1 MNKNKTIGALLAA
14 TLMVNSMPFVFADSS
29 KVVTMAADLTPQQ
42 QEAILKYFGVNDKNE
57 VEIVDVNNQDER
69 HYLEGVASE
78 AQIGR
83 KTYSCCYI
91 EPTESGKGVNVRTA
105 NLTYVTASMISSTL
119 ITAGVKDANVL
130 AAAPFKVS
138 GTGALTGCFKA
149 FEQATGEK
157 LDEDKKELATEEI
170 VTTGKLGDQY
180 SPEVAAGMVND
191 MKADVIK
198 NGTSDK
204 TQIAETINN
213 ISNNYNI
220 KLTDDNKQEL
230 EVLLAK
236 IAEQDYKYK
245 ELEASLNHVAEGV
258 SQQLDELGI
267 DAKTSAPSGIIYN
280 IKNFFVNIFDYKELE
295 ASLNHV
301 AEGVSQQLDELGID
315 AKTSAP
321 SGIIYNIKNFFV
333 NIFDGKDDLG
343 ILEQTNDKA
352 LGASVVIDSTE
363 EALRPVVD
371 EVKESGIWEKIK
383 GWFQSLFGK
392 DEGKSIENLDQDGDI
407 KGEPKVTTD
416 NSNDQFNKEA
426 NPNDEADTSG
436 DPYVQEGDFGDYP
449 EEPVDYG
456 EKEYHEPGEF

>member
-42 QEAILKYFGVNDKNE
+42 QEAILKYFGVNNKNE

-78 AQIGR
+78 AQIGK

-91 EPTESGKGVNVRTA
+91 EPTESGKGVNVKTA

-157 LDEDKKELATEEI
+157 LDEEKKELATEEI

-230 EVLLAK
+230 EALLAK

-258 SQQLDELGI
+258 TQQLEELGI
-267 DAKTSAPSGIIYN
+267 EAKTSAPSGIIYN
-280 IKNFFVNIFDYKELE
+280 V
-295 ASLNHV
+295 
-301 AEGVSQQLDELGID
+301 
-315 AKTSAP
+315 
-321 SGIIYNIKNFFV
+321 KNFFV

-363 EALRPVVD
+363 EVLRPVVD
-371 EVKESGIWEKIK
+371 EVKDSGIWEKIK
-383 GWFQSLFGK
+383 GWFKSLFGK
-392 DEGKSIENLDQDGDI
+392 DEKTEDKSIENLDQDGDI

-416 NSNDQFNKEA
+416 NSDDQFNKEG

-436 DPYVQEGDFGDYP
+436 DPYVQEGDFGNYP
-449 EEPVDYG
+449 EESVDYG

>member
-42 QEAILKYFGVNDKNE
+42 QEAILKYFGVNNKNE

-280 IKNFFVNIFDYKELE
+280 IKNFFVNIFD
-295 ASLNHV
+295 
-301 AEGVSQQLDELGID
+301 
-315 AKTSAP
+315 
-321 SGIIYNIKNFFV
+321 
-333 NIFDGKDDLG
+333 GKDDLG

-449 EEPVDYG
+449 EEPIDYG

>member
-57 VEIVDVNNQDER
+57 VEIVNVNNQDER

-157 LDEDKKELATEEI
+157 LDEEKKELATEEI

-230 EVLLAK
+230 EALLAK
-236 IAEQDYKYK
+236 IAEQDYK
-245 ELEASLNHVAEGV
+245 
-258 SQQLDELGI
+258 
-267 DAKTSAPSGIIYN
+267 
-280 IKNFFVNIFDYKELE
+280 YKELE

-392 DEGKSIENLDQDGDI
+392 DEEKSIENLDQDGDI

>member
-230 EVLLAK
+230 EALLAK
-236 IAEQDYKYK
+236 IAEQDYK
-245 ELEASLNHVAEGV
+245 
-258 SQQLDELGI
+258 
-267 DAKTSAPSGIIYN
+267 
-280 IKNFFVNIFDYKELE
+280 YKELE

-363 EALRPVVD
+363 ETLRPVVD

-383 GWFQSLFGK
+383 GWFKSLFSK
-392 DEGKSIENLDQDGDI
+392 DEEKSIENLDQDGDI

-436 DPYVQEGDFGDYP
+436 DPYVQEGDFGNYP
-449 EEPVDYG
+449 DEPVDYG

>member
-157 LDEDKKELATEEI
+157 LDEEKKELATEEI

-230 EVLLAK
+230 EALLAK
-236 IAEQDYKYK
+236 IAEQDYK
-245 ELEASLNHVAEGV
+245 
-258 SQQLDELGI
+258 
-267 DAKTSAPSGIIYN
+267 
-280 IKNFFVNIFDYKELE
+280 YKELE

-392 DEGKSIENLDQDGDI
+392 DEEKSIENLDQDGDI

>member
-230 EVLLAK
+230 EALLAK
-236 IAEQDYKYK
+236 IAEQDYK
-245 ELEASLNHVAEGV
+245 
-258 SQQLDELGI
+258 
-267 DAKTSAPSGIIYN
+267 
-280 IKNFFVNIFDYKELE
+280 YKELE

-352 LGASVVIDSTE
+352 LGTSVVIDSTE

-383 GWFQSLFGK
+383 GWFQSLFSK
-392 DEGKSIENLDQDGDI
+392 DEEKSIENLDQDGDI

-436 DPYVQEGDFGDYP
+436 DPYVQEGDFGNYP
-449 EEPVDYG
+449 DEPVDYG

>member
-42 QEAILKYFGVNDKNE
+42 QEAILKYFGVNNKNE

-230 EVLLAK
+230 EALLAK
-236 IAEQDYKYK
+236 IAEQDYK
-245 ELEASLNHVAEGV
+245 
-258 SQQLDELGI
+258 
-267 DAKTSAPSGIIYN
+267 
-280 IKNFFVNIFDYKELE
+280 YKELE

-363 EALRPVVD
+363 EALKPVVD

-416 NSNDQFNKEA
+416 NSNDQFNKEG

>member
-280 IKNFFVNIFDYKELE
+280 IKNFFVNIFD
-295 ASLNHV
+295 
-301 AEGVSQQLDELGID
+301 
-315 AKTSAP
+315 
-321 SGIIYNIKNFFV
+321 
-333 NIFDGKDDLG
+333 GKDDLG

>member
-1 MNKNKTIGALLAA
+1 MKMNKNKTIGALLAA

-230 EVLLAK
+230 EALLAK
-236 IAEQDYKYK
+236 IAEQDYK
-245 ELEASLNHVAEGV
+245 
-258 SQQLDELGI
+258 
-267 DAKTSAPSGIIYN
+267 
-280 IKNFFVNIFDYKELE
+280 YKELE

-383 GWFQSLFGK
+383 GWFKSLFSK
-392 DEGKSIENLDQDGDI
+392 DEEKSIENLDQDGDI

-436 DPYVQEGDFGDYP
+436 DPYVQEGDFGNYP
-449 EEPVDYG
+449 DEPVDYG

>member
-230 EVLLAK
+230 EALLAK
-236 IAEQDYKYK
+236 IAEQDYK
-245 ELEASLNHVAEGV
+245 
-258 SQQLDELGI
+258 
-267 DAKTSAPSGIIYN
+267 
-280 IKNFFVNIFDYKELE
+280 YKELE

-392 DEGKSIENLDQDGDI
+392 DEEKSIENLDQDGDI

>member
-42 QEAILKYFGVNDKNE
+42 QEAILKYFGVNNKNE
-57 VEIVDVNNQDER
+57 VEIVNVNNQDER

-230 EVLLAK
+230 EALLAK
-236 IAEQDYKYK
+236 IAEQDYK
-245 ELEASLNHVAEGV
+245 
-258 SQQLDELGI
+258 
-267 DAKTSAPSGIIYN
+267 
-280 IKNFFVNIFDYKELE
+280 YKELE

>member
-1 MNKNKTIGALLAA
+1 MKMNKNKTIGALLAA

-42 QEAILKYFGVNDKNE
+42 QEAILKYFGVNNKNE

-157 LDEDKKELATEEI
+157 LDEEKKELATEEI

-230 EVLLAK
+230 EALLAK
-236 IAEQDYKYK
+236 IAEQDYK
-245 ELEASLNHVAEGV
+245 
-258 SQQLDELGI
+258 
-267 DAKTSAPSGIIYN
+267 
-280 IKNFFVNIFDYKELE
+280 YKELE

>member
-1 MNKNKTIGALLAA
+1 MKMNKNKTIGALLAA

-42 QEAILKYFGVNDKNE
+42 QEAILKYFGVNNKNE

-280 IKNFFVNIFDYKELE
+280 IKNFFVNIFD
-295 ASLNHV
+295 
-301 AEGVSQQLDELGID
+301 
-315 AKTSAP
+315 
-321 SGIIYNIKNFFV
+321 
-333 NIFDGKDDLG
+333 GKDDLG

-392 DEGKSIENLDQDGDI
+392 DEEKTEDKSIENLDQDGDI

>member
-42 QEAILKYFGVNDKNE
+42 QEAILKYFGVNNKNE

-267 DAKTSAPSGIIYN
+267 DAKTSAPSGIIY
-280 IKNFFVNIFDYKELE
+280 
-295 ASLNHV
+295 S
-301 AEGVSQQLDELGID
+301 
-315 AKTSAP
+315 
-321 SGIIYNIKNFFV
+321 IKNFFV

>member
-1 MNKNKTIGALLAA
+1 MKMNKNKTIGALLAA

-230 EVLLAK
+230 EALLAK
-236 IAEQDYKYK
+236 IAEQDYK
-245 ELEASLNHVAEGV
+245 
-258 SQQLDELGI
+258 
-267 DAKTSAPSGIIYN
+267 
-280 IKNFFVNIFDYKELE
+280 YKELE

-383 GWFQSLFGK
+383 GWFQSLFSK
-392 DEGKSIENLDQDGDI
+392 DEEKSIENLDQDGDI

-436 DPYVQEGDFGDYP
+436 DPYVQEGDFGNYP
-449 EEPVDYG
+449 DEPVDYG

>member
-280 IKNFFVNIFDYKELE
+280 IKNFFVNIFD
-295 ASLNHV
+295 
-301 AEGVSQQLDELGID
+301 
-315 AKTSAP
+315 
-321 SGIIYNIKNFFV
+321 
-333 NIFDGKDDLG
+333 GKDDLG

-392 DEGKSIENLDQDGDI
+392 DEEKSIENLDQDGDI

-449 EEPVDYG
+449 EEPIDYG

>member
-157 LDEDKKELATEEI
+157 LDEEKKELATEEI

-230 EVLLAK
+230 EALLAK
-236 IAEQDYKYK
+236 IAEQDYK
-245 ELEASLNHVAEGV
+245 
-258 SQQLDELGI
+258 
-267 DAKTSAPSGIIYN
+267 
-280 IKNFFVNIFDYKELE
+280 YKELE

-371 EVKESGIWEKIK
+371 GVKESGIWEKIK

-392 DEGKSIENLDQDGDI
+392 DEEKSIENLDQDGDI

>member
-42 QEAILKYFGVNDKNE
+42 QEAILKYFGVNNKNE

-280 IKNFFVNIFDYKELE
+280 IKNFFVNIFD
-295 ASLNHV
+295 
-301 AEGVSQQLDELGID
+301 
-315 AKTSAP
+315 
-321 SGIIYNIKNFFV
+321 
-333 NIFDGKDDLG
+333 GKDDLG

>member
-157 LDEDKKELATEEI
+157 LDEEKKELATEEI

-230 EVLLAK
+230 EALLAK
-236 IAEQDYKYK
+236 IAEQDYK
-245 ELEASLNHVAEGV
+245 
-258 SQQLDELGI
+258 
-267 DAKTSAPSGIIYN
+267 
-280 IKNFFVNIFDYKELE
+280 YKELE

-392 DEGKSIENLDQDGDI
+392 DEEKTEDKSIENLDQDGDI

-416 NSNDQFNKEA
+416 NSNDQFNEEG

>member
-1 MNKNKTIGALLAA
+1 
-14 TLMVNSMPFVFADSS
+14 MPFVFADSS

-157 LDEDKKELATEEI
+157 LDEEKKELATEEI

-230 EVLLAK
+230 EALLAK
-236 IAEQDYKYK
+236 IAEQDYK
-245 ELEASLNHVAEGV
+245 
-258 SQQLDELGI
+258 
-267 DAKTSAPSGIIYN
+267 
-280 IKNFFVNIFDYKELE
+280 YKELE

-392 DEGKSIENLDQDGDI
+392 DEEKSIENLDQDGDI

>member
-42 QEAILKYFGVNDKNE
+42 QEAILKYFGVNNKNE

-157 LDEDKKELATEEI
+157 LDEEKKELATEEI

-230 EVLLAK
+230 EALLAK
-236 IAEQDYKYK
+236 IAEQDYK
-245 ELEASLNHVAEGV
+245 
-258 SQQLDELGI
+258 
-267 DAKTSAPSGIIYN
+267 
-280 IKNFFVNIFDYKELE
+280 YKELE

>member
-1 MNKNKTIGALLAA
+1 MNKNKTICALLAA
-14 TLMVNSMPFVFADSS
+14 TLMVNSMPFVFADSA

-42 QEAILKYFGVNDKNE
+42 QEAILKYFGVNNKNE

-157 LDEDKKELATEEI
+157 LDEEKKELATEEI

-230 EVLLAK
+230 EALLAK
-236 IAEQDYKYK
+236 IAEQDYK
-245 ELEASLNHVAEGV
+245 
-258 SQQLDELGI
+258 
-267 DAKTSAPSGIIYN
+267 
-280 IKNFFVNIFDYKELE
+280 YKELE

>member
-42 QEAILKYFGVNDKNE
+42 QEAILKYFGVNNKNE

-157 LDEDKKELATEEI
+157 LDEGKKELATEEI

-280 IKNFFVNIFDYKELE
+280 IKNFFVNIFD
-295 ASLNHV
+295 
-301 AEGVSQQLDELGID
+301 
-315 AKTSAP
+315 
-321 SGIIYNIKNFFV
+321 
-333 NIFDGKDDLG
+333 GKDDLG

-392 DEGKSIENLDQDGDI
+392 DEEKTEDKSIENLDQDGDI

>member
-230 EVLLAK
+230 EALLAK

-267 DAKTSAPSGIIYN
+267 DAKTSAPSR
-280 IKNFFVNIFDYKELE
+280 
-295 ASLNHV
+295 
-301 AEGVSQQLDELGID
+301 
-315 AKTSAP
+315 
-321 SGIIYNIKNFFV
+321 IIYNIKNFFV

-383 GWFQSLFGK
+383 GWFQSLFSK
-392 DEGKSIENLDQDGDI
+392 DEEKSIENLDQDGDI

-436 DPYVQEGDFGDYP
+436 DPYVQEGDFGNYP
-449 EEPVDYG
+449 DEPVDYG

>member
-1 MNKNKTIGALLAA
+1 MKMNKNKTIGALLAA

-42 QEAILKYFGVNDKNE
+42 QEAILKYFGVNNKNE

-230 EVLLAK
+230 EALLAK
-236 IAEQDYKYK
+236 IAEQDYK
-245 ELEASLNHVAEGV
+245 
-258 SQQLDELGI
+258 
-267 DAKTSAPSGIIYN
+267 
-280 IKNFFVNIFDYKELE
+280 YKELE

-392 DEGKSIENLDQDGDI
+392 DEEKTEDKSIENLDQDGDI

-416 NSNDQFNKEA
+416 NSNDQFNEEG

>member
-1 MNKNKTIGALLAA
+1 MNKNKTIGALLAT

-42 QEAILKYFGVNDKNE
+42 QEAILKYFGVNNKNE

-204 TQIAETINN
+204 IQIAETINN

-230 EVLLAK
+230 EALLAK
-236 IAEQDYKYK
+236 IAEQDYK
-245 ELEASLNHVAEGV
+245 
-258 SQQLDELGI
+258 
-267 DAKTSAPSGIIYN
+267 
-280 IKNFFVNIFDYKELE
+280 YKELE

-449 EEPVDYG
+449 EEPIDYG

>member
-42 QEAILKYFGVNDKNE
+42 QEAILKYFGVNNKNE
-57 VEIVDVNNQDER
+57 IKIVNVNNQDER
-69 HYLEGVASE
+69 HYLEGIASD
-78 AQIGR
+78 AQIGT

-119 ITAGVKDANVL
+119 ITAGIKDANVL

-157 LDEDKKELATEEI
+157 LEAEKQELATEER

-220 KLTDDNKQEL
+220 DLTESNKEEL
-230 EVLLAK
+230 TALLTK

-245 ELEASLNHVAEGV
+245 ELEKSLNHVAEGV
-258 SQQLDELGI
+258 SQQLEELGI
-267 DAKTSAPSGIIYN
+267 EAKTSAPSGIIYN
-280 IKNFFVNIFDYKELE
+280 V
-295 ASLNHV
+295 
-301 AEGVSQQLDELGID
+301 
-315 AKTSAP
+315 
-321 SGIIYNIKNFFV
+321 KNFFV

-371 EVKESGIWEKIK
+371 EVKNSSLWEKLK
-383 GWFQSLFGK
+383 GWFKSLFGQ
-392 DEGKSIENLDQDGDI
+392 DEKKSIEDLDNNGDLTEQ
-407 KGEPKVTTD
+407 GTEVAPNESLDENAQNNEFTD
-416 NSNDQFNKEA
+416 ENVNNEVV
-426 NPNDEADTSG
+426 E
-436 DPYVQEGDFGDYP
+436 DPYVQEGDFGNYP
-449 EEPVDYG
+449 EHPADLGPKEP
-456 EKEYHEPGEF
+456 HEPGEY

>member
-1 MNKNKTIGALLAA
+1 MNKNKTIGALLAT

-42 QEAILKYFGVNDKNE
+42 QEAILKYFGVNNKNE

-204 TQIAETINN
+204 IQIAETINN

-230 EVLLAK
+230 EALLAK
-236 IAEQDYKYK
+236 IAEQDYK
-245 ELEASLNHVAEGV
+245 
-258 SQQLDELGI
+258 
-267 DAKTSAPSGIIYN
+267 
-280 IKNFFVNIFDYKELE
+280 YKELE

-371 EVKESGIWEKIK
+371 EVKESGVWDKIK
-383 GWFQSLFGK
+383 GWFKSLFGK
-392 DEGKSIENLDQDGDI
+392 DEDKSIENLDQDGDI

-416 NSNDQFNKEA
+416 NSNDQFNEES

>member
-230 EVLLAK
+230 EALLAK
-236 IAEQDYKYK
+236 IAEQDYK
-245 ELEASLNHVAEGV
+245 
-258 SQQLDELGI
+258 
-267 DAKTSAPSGIIYN
+267 
-280 IKNFFVNIFDYKELE
+280 YKELE

-392 DEGKSIENLDQDGDI
+392 DEEKTEDKSIENLDQDGDI

-416 NSNDQFNKEA
+416 NSNDQFNREA

>member
-42 QEAILKYFGVNDKNE
+42 QEAILKYFGVNNKNE

-157 LDEDKKELATEEI
+157 LDEEKKELATEEI

-280 IKNFFVNIFDYKELE
+280 IKNFFVNIFD
-295 ASLNHV
+295 
-301 AEGVSQQLDELGID
+301 
-315 AKTSAP
+315 
-321 SGIIYNIKNFFV
+321 
-333 NIFDGKDDLG
+333 GKDDLG

-392 DEGKSIENLDQDGDI
+392 DEEKSIENLDQDGDI

>member
-1 MNKNKTIGALLAA
+1 MNKNKTIGALLAT

-42 QEAILKYFGVNDKNE
+42 QEAILKYFGVNNKNE

-204 TQIAETINN
+204 IQIAETINN

-230 EVLLAK
+230 EALLAK
-236 IAEQDYKYK
+236 IAEQDYK
-245 ELEASLNHVAEGV
+245 
-258 SQQLDELGI
+258 
-267 DAKTSAPSGIIYN
+267 
-280 IKNFFVNIFDYKELE
+280 YKELE

>member
-280 IKNFFVNIFDYKELE
+280 IKNFFVNIFD
-295 ASLNHV
+295 
-301 AEGVSQQLDELGID
+301 
-315 AKTSAP
+315 
-321 SGIIYNIKNFFV
+321 
-333 NIFDGKDDLG
+333 GKDDLG

-363 EALRPVVD
+363 EALRPVVN

-392 DEGKSIENLDQDGDI
+392 DEEKSIENLDQDGDI

-449 EEPVDYG
+449 EEPIDYG

>member
-230 EVLLAK
+230 EALLAK
-236 IAEQDYKYK
+236 IAEQDYK
-245 ELEASLNHVAEGV
+245 
-258 SQQLDELGI
+258 
-267 DAKTSAPSGIIYN
+267 
-280 IKNFFVNIFDYKELE
+280 YKELE

-383 GWFQSLFGK
+383 GWFKSLFGK
-392 DEGKSIENLDQDGDI
+392 DEEKSIENLDQDGDI

>member
-14 TLMVNSMPFVFADSS
+14 TLMVNSMPFVFADSP

-157 LDEDKKELATEEI
+157 LDEEKKELATEEI

-230 EVLLAK
+230 EALLAK
-236 IAEQDYKYK
+236 IAEQDYK
-245 ELEASLNHVAEGV
+245 
-258 SQQLDELGI
+258 
-267 DAKTSAPSGIIYN
+267 
-280 IKNFFVNIFDYKELE
+280 YKELE

>member
-230 EVLLAK
+230 EALLAK
-236 IAEQDYKYK
+236 IAEQDYK
-245 ELEASLNHVAEGV
+245 
-258 SQQLDELGI
+258 
-267 DAKTSAPSGIIYN
+267 
-280 IKNFFVNIFDYKELE
+280 YKELE

-416 NSNDQFNKEA
+416 NFNDQFNKEA

>member
-42 QEAILKYFGVNDKNE
+42 QEAILKYFGVNNKNE

-230 EVLLAK
+230 EALLAK
-236 IAEQDYKYK
+236 IAEQDYK
-245 ELEASLNHVAEGV
+245 
-258 SQQLDELGI
+258 
-267 DAKTSAPSGIIYN
+267 
-280 IKNFFVNIFDYKELE
+280 YKELE

-352 LGASVVIDSTE
+352 LGTSVVIDSTE

>member
-42 QEAILKYFGVNDKNE
+42 QEAILKYFGVNNKNE

-230 EVLLAK
+230 EALLAK
-236 IAEQDYKYK
+236 IAEQDYK
-245 ELEASLNHVAEGV
+245 
-258 SQQLDELGI
+258 
-267 DAKTSAPSGIIYN
+267 
-280 IKNFFVNIFDYKELE
+280 YKELE

>member
-157 LDEDKKELATEEI
+157 LDEEKKELATEEI

-236 IAEQDYKYK
+236 IAEQDYK
-245 ELEASLNHVAEGV
+245 
-258 SQQLDELGI
+258 
-267 DAKTSAPSGIIYN
+267 
-280 IKNFFVNIFDYKELE
+280 YKELE

-449 EEPVDYG
+449 EEPIDYG

>member
-42 QEAILKYFGVNDKNE
+42 QEAILKYFGVNNKNE

-230 EVLLAK
+230 EALLAK
-236 IAEQDYKYK
+236 IAEQDYK
-245 ELEASLNHVAEGV
+245 
-258 SQQLDELGI
+258 
-267 DAKTSAPSGIIYN
+267 
-280 IKNFFVNIFDYKELE
+280 YKELE

-392 DEGKSIENLDQDGDI
+392 DEEKSIENLDQDGDI